1 MKVKEVCSYIKSK
14 WNKDWLIT
22 LLVTIA
28 LLCSFFVPEQR
39 NGGAKWF
46 MNVVYMAAGGGGF
59 IYMLY
64 AIYVLF
70 DKMKLD
76 LFWEKNVFLHKVLN
90 LVLLVPFTMT
100 MLFVFPKILKKTD
113 GEKNMTKLQSDFAK
127 ELVFSENMYDKDI
140 IDIKV
145 KNVDSLF
152 DNTYRHMAKL
162 TGWKLDSTGCNFV
175 KEVDVLPQ
183 DIVDKRTEEPSLFWS
198 VYYHYIDA
206 GNQHIAATENGRRW
220 AAVISVLGYLL
231 LNGLLVAVLIGWFD
245 RRREKWEK
253 GMVRYDR
260 FKRKNHY
267 VIIGG
272 NDMVVGIVKNLF
284 EKEENKEKNKKKNR
298 NKKKQS
304 YIIIQTLRDVELF
317 RRKLYSELSE
327 EQQEYI
333 VIYYGNRTSVTDIED
348 LELKK
353 ANAIYVVGE
362 SVADEGQNHDAFNMD
377 CLSLITD
384 NLQKPVNDEEKKK
397 DVYVIFENQITFSSF
412 QFSDISKEDKEK
424 INYMP
429 LNYYEMWAQKTF
441 AFPDPEH
448 YIDDKKEEYLP
459 LDAIRMVDEKTK
471 EEKFTYISK
480 NDQHYVHLVIM
491 GMTKMGVAMAIEA
504 AHVAHYPNALTSKG
518 PRTRITFIDENADR
532 ESGYFMNR
540 YSDMFALA
548 RWRYAEADKFNQRVR
563 TENNKGLYSD
573 FNLEDTTWHDPL
585 HSENSISPYK
595 DMKLGVDGTQEGDE
609 FFIDL
614 EWEFIKGDMSSFAVQ
629 QYLRECSDREKH
641 PNKIL
646 TVAVCLDEPHQA
658 IAAGLYM
665 PDVVYENA
673 LQVLVYQRFSDSILK
688 YIAKSAS
695 AEEKGK
701 NVRYKNVKP
710 FGMLHDTFSSM
721 CTDDYMPKLIDYVY
735 NYTNWEDKEGP
746 NKKIYN
752 KENDEFELDIMK
764 NVEDEWIEGRWNKT
778 ISEFD
783 KGKSGCACRWSS
795 IYNANAIRTKL
806 RSIGWRDKVELH
818 KDNKELII
826 TMAMTEH
833 NRWNVEQLLMH
844 YSPLRKDELVKFEKG
859 LCRFSCSDKECGYSR
874 KNNKDNLKQQ
884 MRHIDICSFN
894 RLRYVDPGVDIYD
907 VSLSRSLP
915 YIVERYKNKNR
926 YDKDKKQ

>member
-1 MKVKEVCSYIKSK
+1 MKVKEICSYIKSK
-14 WNKDWLIT
+14 WNKDWTIT
-22 LLVTIA
+22 LIVSA
-28 LLCSFFVPEQR
+28 FLLCSFFVPEQR
-39 NGGAKWF
+39 SVFAKRF
-46 MNVVYMAAGGGGF
+46 MNVVYIVAGGVGF
-59 IYMLY
+59 GYMLY
-64 AIYVLF
+64 AIYVLLF
-70 DKMKLD
+70 DKIKLD
-76 LFWEKNVFLHKVLN
+76 LFWEKNIFLHKVVN

-100 MLFVFPKILKKTD
+100 MLFVTPKILKEKETD
-113 GEKNMTKLQSDFAK
+113 GIDKLQSDFAK
-127 ELVFSENMYDKDI
+127 ELVFSENMYDRCNI
-140 IDIKV
+140 EINIE
-145 KNVDSLF
+145 NVDSLF
-152 DNTYRHMAKL
+152 DNTYRYMAKL
-162 TGWKLDSTGCNFV
+162 TGWKLDSMGCNFV
-175 KEVDVLPQ
+175 KEVDKLPQ
-183 DIVDKRTEEPSLFWS
+183 DIIDKRTEEPSLFWS
-198 VYYHYIDA
+198 VYYHYIDP
-206 GNQHIAATENGRRW
+206 GNQHIAVTESGRRW

-245 RRREKWEK
+245 RRRENWEK
-253 GMVRYDR
+253 GMVRYEFF
-260 FKRKNHY
+260 FKRKEHC
-267 VIIGG
+267 VVIGG
-272 NDMVVGIVKNLF
+272 NDMVIGIVKNLF
-284 EKEENKEKNKKKNR
+284 EKENKKKDR

-304 YIIIQTLRDVELF
+304 YIIIQTLRDVESF
-317 RRKLYSELSE
+317 RRKLYSELTE
-327 EQQEYI
+327 EQQKYI
-333 VIYYGNRTSVTDIED
+333 VIYYGNRISKTDIKD

-362 SVADEGQNHDAFNMD
+362 SVTDEGQNHDAFNMD
-377 CLSLITD
+377 CLGLITH
-384 NLQKPVNDEEKKK
+384 NLQKPINGEKKK

-412 QFSDISKEDKEK
+412 QFSDISVEDKEK
-424 INYMP
+424 INYVP

-441 AFPDPEH
+441 AFPDPNN

-459 LDAIRMVDEKTK
+459 LDTIRMIDPKTNGEKLS
-471 EEKFTYISK
+471 YISK
-480 NDQHYVHLVIM
+480 NDQHYVHLVII

-504 AHVAHYPNALTSKG
+504 ARVAHYPNALTSKG

-540 YSDMFALA
+540 YGDMFALA

-595 DMKLGVDGTQEGDE
+595 DMQLGVDGTQEGDE

-614 EWEFIKGDMSSFAVQ
+614 EWEFVKGDMSSFAVQ

-673 LQVLVYQRFSDSILK
+673 LQILVYQRFSDSILK
-688 YIAKSAS
+688 YIANSAS
-695 AEEKGK
+695 CEEKGK

-710 FGMLHDTFSSM
+710 FGMLNETFSSM
-721 CTDDYMPKLIDYVY
+721 CTDDYLPKLVNYVY
-735 NYTNWEDKEGP
+735 NYTNWSEGP

-752 KENDEFELDIMK
+752 KENDVFELDVMK
-764 NVEDEWIEGRWNKT
+764 NVKDEWIEGCWNET
-778 ISEFD
+778 IFKFD
-783 KGKSGCACRWSS
+783 KGKSGCASRWSS

-806 RSIGWRDKVELH
+806 RSIGWDKKTQLDKCN
-818 KDNKELII
+818 KDII
-826 TMAMTEH
+826 IAMAITEH

-844 YSPLRKDELVKFEKG
+844 YSPLRKNELVELEKA
-859 LCRFSCSDKECGYSR
+859 LCKCVCSDKECRYSH

-915 YIVERYKNKNR
+915 YMVERYKKKSDKN
-926 YDKDKKQ
+926 KKQ